1 MHIKLVDRMQEHS
14 RLVTGAMAREAAQ
27 TKWAVDGILD
37 LIHAASGEIECN
49 SRLPDSVVAALR
61 HTGINRLLIPAAL
74 GGMEA
79 PITDV
84 MDIMERI
91 AAVDG
96 SAGWCAAIGAGS
108 NLFAGYMPATGA
120 ATVFADPDQ
129 CNATMFAPVG
139 RVVSDHGRT
148 RAAAGHLRATASTVP
163 GSASAHCS
171 KRPME

>member
-1 MHIKLVDRMQEHS
+1 MHMKLVDGMREYGC
-14 RLVTGAMAREAAQ
+14 LVAGAMARETAQ

-37 LIHAASGEIECN
+37 RVHAASGEIER
-49 SRLPDSVVAALR
+49 SRRLPDPVVAALR

-84 MDIMERI
+84 MDVMERI

-108 NLFAGYMPATGA
+108 NLFAGYMPAA
-120 ATVFADPDQ
+120 
-129 CNATMFAPVG
+129 
-139 RVVSDHGRT
+139 
-148 RAAAGHLRATASTVP
+148 
-163 GSASAHCS
+163 
-171 KRPME
+171 